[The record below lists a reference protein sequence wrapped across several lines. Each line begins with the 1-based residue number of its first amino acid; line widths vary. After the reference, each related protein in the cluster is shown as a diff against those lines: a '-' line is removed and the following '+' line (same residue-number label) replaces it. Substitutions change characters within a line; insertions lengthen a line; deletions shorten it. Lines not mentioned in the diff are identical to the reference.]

1 MILLTIIIGDIMRY
15 VIDIETN
22 GLLDD
27 CDKVHCIVLKDVD
40 DDCIIRVN
48 VKKALELMSEADV
61 LIGHNIIKFDLP
73 VLKKLFGFTTNAK
86 LFDTL
91 VATRLIWSDLME
103 GDMKRVHQHGYPR
116 ALVNKHSLKA
126 WGVRLGMPKKEIE
139 TDWSEFTQQMLDYCT
154 QDVEITHKLWRRICG
169 QPYSPFALE
178 LEQKVAEII
187 SKQEQYGVMF
197 DKGKAISLYAELSLE
212 RNTIKKQME
221 ETFLPLK
228 IEEEFIPKINNKTR
242 GYVKGE
248 PFIKVRYEDFNPS
261 SRQNIAQRL
270 MSKYGWKPTVFTNNG
285 KPKVDDKILKGLAY
299 PEAKIL
305 ARYFLL
311 EKRIGMLAEGKQAY
325 LKVEKLGRIHGT
337 VNTNSAITGRA
348 THSSPNL
355 GQVPAVSVPYG
366 KRFRE
371 LFTVPKGKVLVGVD
385 IASLELRLLGH
396 YLAKYDKGE
405 YANIVVNGDIHTE
418 NQKLAGLET
427 RDISKRF
434 LYAWLYG
441 AGIGKIAEVTG
452 KSTREASKVRQ
463 RFLNRLPALAELTS
477 KVQESA
483 DFKGYLLGLDK
494 RRVKV
499 RNVFSSLNTLLQS
512 AGAIVCKQWLI
523 EFDKAV
529 QDIEGVQQLLWVH
542 DEIQIECPEAKADKV
557 GQLAVNA
564 IAKAG
569 KHLKL
574 RLPLTGE
581 YKIST
586 DWSGTH

>member
-1 MILLTIIIGDIMRY
+1 MRY
-15 VIDIETN
+15 IFDIETN
-22 GLLDD
+22 GLFDD

-40 DDCIIRVN
+40 DNRIIKAN
-48 VKKALELMSEADV
+48 VKKALELMADARV

-91 VATRLIWSDLME
+91 VATRLIWSDLVE
-103 GDMKRVHQHGYPR
+103 GDMKRVHKYGYPR
-116 ALVNKHSLKA
+116 ELVNKHSLKA
-126 WGVRLGMPKKEIE
+126 WGVRLGMPKKAIE
-139 TDWSEFTQQMLDYCT
+139 TDWTEFTQEMLDYCE
-154 QDVEITHKLWRRICG
+154 QDVEITYKLWKTIG
-169 QPYSPFALE
+169 SQPYSPFALE
-178 LEQKVAEII
+178 TEQKVAEII
-187 SKQEQYGVMF
+187 SRQEQHGIMF
-197 DKGKAISLYAELSLE
+197 DKAKAISLYSDLSTE
-212 RNTIKKQME
+212 RNKIKKEME

-228 IEEEFIPKINNKTR
+228 IEEEFIPKVNNKTR

-270 MSKYGWKPTVFTNNG
+270 MAKYGWKPTIFTNNG

-325 LKVEKLGRIHGT
+325 LKLEKLGRIHGT

-355 GQVPAVSVPYG
+355 GQVPAVNVPYG

-477 KVQESA
+477 QVQETA

-523 EFDKAV
+523 EFDKAI
-529 QDIEGVQQLLWVH
+529 QNIKGVQQLLWVH
-542 DEIQIECPEAKADKV
+542 DEIQIECPEDKGNKV
-557 GQLAVNA
+557 GQLAVDS